1 MRVDNFMFSTLAV
14 AAGLQVNDTYAADT
28 VKQTGFYLSGQNEAN
43 ASIEQID
50 AMISIVDSQRADLDF
65 AEESA
70 NLSQQ
75 SIIQQAATSMLMQA
89 NTRPQLALS
98 MLG

>member
-50 AMISIVDSQRADLDF
+50 AMISIVDSQRADLVTPLMP
-65 AEESA
+65 ARVSVM
-70 NLSQQ
+70 Q
-75 SIIQQAATSMLMQA
+75 TSLKS
-89 NTRPQLALS
+89 RPTCRSNRSSSRLLPRC
-98 MLG
+98 